1 MLLDRVPASLA
12 WTLEESHR
20 TAIEEGLVWAAAT
33 PAVETDLDEFLA
45 DIETER
51 QNRQLGQPNPEK
63 R

>member
-1 MLLDRVPASLA
+1 
-12 WTLEESHR
+12 
-20 TAIEEGLVWAAAT
+20 
-33 PAVETDLDEFLA
+33 VETDLDEFLA